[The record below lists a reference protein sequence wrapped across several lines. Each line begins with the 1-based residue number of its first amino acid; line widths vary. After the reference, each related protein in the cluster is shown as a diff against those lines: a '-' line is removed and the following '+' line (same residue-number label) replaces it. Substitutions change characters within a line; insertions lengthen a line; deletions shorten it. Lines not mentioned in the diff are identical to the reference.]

1 MGLREGSEDRGDP
14 RGKRVQDF
22 GGAEHPGVTA
32 AAPAPRNPR
41 LCALCLPLAGTGEG
55 KREERHEH
63 PSGEQLAVE
72 GERWGKCL
80 TLWCQSKEG
89 GLPVVVLG
97 LEIEMLPREGW

>member
-41 LCALCLPLAGTGEG
+41 LCALCLWPGQEKGRD
-55 KREERHEH
+55 KSHEH

-89 GLPVVVLG
+89 GLPVVDCAG
-97 LEIEMLPREGW
+97 A